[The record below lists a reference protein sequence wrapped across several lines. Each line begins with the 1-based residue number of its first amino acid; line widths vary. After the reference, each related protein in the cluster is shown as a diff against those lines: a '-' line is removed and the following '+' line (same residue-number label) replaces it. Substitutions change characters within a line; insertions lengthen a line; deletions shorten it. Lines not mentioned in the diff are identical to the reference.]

1 MDIIVFG
8 THLSKDHGNTINEI
22 EEYKFPN
29 IIKIPTPYE
38 NDSPESISKNISK
51 TISIFSGFWS
61 NSSYDL
67 IFCLGDRY
75 EMFASVVSAIPFNLN
90 FCHLHAGE
98 TTLGA
103 IDNKFRHNIS
113 INSKYLFVST
123 ETFQE
128 RACELSESVNNV
140 FNVGALSVENILSEK
155 LYDILEINQRIGID
169 LNKPTILFTFH
180 PETVKFQDNIKHVRE
195 ILKTFEIL
203 KSSYQILCTTPNTDT
218 FGDIIAKELITY
230 SNINSEI
237 FVFKSL
243 GMRLYLSCLKY
254 SSFMLGNS
262 SSGFVEG
269 CCFSKPVINLGN
281 RQEGR
286 ILTENIIQTE
296 IKKKKILDA
305 VKKIE
310 NFDSLQTK
318 QIYGD
323 GNTSYKIVQI
333 ILKILKHKT

>member
-1 MDIIVFG
+1 MDIMFLEPIFQK
-8 THLSKDHGNTINEI
+8 SSNTIDEI
-22 EEYKFPN
+22 IEYKFPN
-29 IIKIPTPYE
+29 IIKIPTPMRMIVLNLFQIILLDYL
-38 NDSPESISKNISK
+38 NI
-51 TISIFSGFWS
+51 FYFWS

-128 RACELSESVNNV
+128 RACQLSESANNV

-155 LYDILEINQRIGID
+155 LYDILEISQRIGID

-195 ILKTFEIL
+195 ILKHLDFKL
-203 KSSYQILCTTPNTDT
+203 NYQILCTTPNTDT
-218 FGDIIAKELITY
+218 FGDII
-230 SNINSEI
+230 
-237 FVFKSL
+237 
-243 GMRLYLSCLKY
+243 
-254 SSFMLGNS
+254 
-262 SSGFVEG
+262 
-269 CCFSKPVINLGN
+269 
-281 RQEGR
+281 
-286 ILTENIIQTE
+286 
-296 IKKKKILDA
+296 IK
-305 VKKIE
+305 
-310 NFDSLQTK
+310 N
-318 QIYGD
+318 
-323 GNTSYKIVQI
+323 
-333 ILKILKHKT
+333 